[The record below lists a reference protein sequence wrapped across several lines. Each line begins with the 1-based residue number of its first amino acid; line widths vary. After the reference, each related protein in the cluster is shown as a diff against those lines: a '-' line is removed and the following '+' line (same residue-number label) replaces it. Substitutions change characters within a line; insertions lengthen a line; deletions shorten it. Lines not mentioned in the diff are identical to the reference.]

1 MKGVGQHYETP
12 HFHPRHW
19 HPPLWVEIDQY
30 GFFGAD
36 TDIDISAIHGLIADN
51 RYFQNFKILF
61 SVSLSKM

>member
-51 RYFQNFKILF
+51 
-61 SVSLSKM
+61 